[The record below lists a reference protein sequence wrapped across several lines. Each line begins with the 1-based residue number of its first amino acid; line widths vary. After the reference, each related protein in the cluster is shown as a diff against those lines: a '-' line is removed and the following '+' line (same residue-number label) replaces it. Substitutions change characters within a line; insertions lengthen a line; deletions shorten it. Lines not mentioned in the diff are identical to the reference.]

1 MYIFDYDILL
11 NKCVQ
16 YSIILKGIMV
26 EVATKTI
33 KIEPNQ
39 SKTDKIGQ
47 KKSWERGSERPI
59 LNPKCYLVF

>member
-39 SKTDKIGQ
+39 IRIFNLFES
-47 KKSWERGSERPI
+47 
-59 LNPKCYLVF
+59 LVVFRFL

>member
-16 YSIILKGIMV
+16 YNIILKGIMV
-26 EVATKTI
+26 EIATKTI

-39 SKTDKIGQ
+39 TKTDENEVQ
-47 KKSWERGSERPI
+47 HEVQ
-59 LNPKCYLVF
+59 NAQF